1 MKPQNLSLKKTKKLG
16 QSHATTYTTKLW
28 AEGNIIQN
36 KISQKKCKSELP
48 LQWQKRPYILTFNTK
63 G

>member
-16 QSHATTYTTKLW
+16 QSHATTHTTKLW

-36 KISQKKCKSELP
+36 KILQKKMQKWTSIAMAEAP
-48 LQWQKRPYILTFNTK
+48 LHPDF
-63 G
+63 